1 VCDPA
6 YDATRTA
13 LLVVD
18 PYNDFISEGGKLY
31 QLSRET
37 ITSQDC
43 VTHMRQVLAA
53 AAGRAAPSTAVER
66 LGWDRPADAVWAA
79 STSAGDARARER
91 TGSACVQSCIIG
103 ERDRAAEPP
112 VDLAAE
118 WEPGGAQWTRDH
130 RQRRLRTGSS

>member
-43 VTHMRQVLAA
+43 VTHMREVLAA
-53 AAGRAAPSTAVER
+53 ARAGRLLVCYAPHHR
-66 LGWDRPADAVWAA
+66 WRP
-79 STSAGDARARER
+79 GDYARNRARD
-91 TGSACVQSCIIG
+91 
-103 ERDRAAEPP
+103 RDRAASEH
-112 VDLAAE
+112 L
-118 WEPGGAQWTRDH
+118 H
-130 RQRRLRTGSS
+130 RLDRPLRRRARL